1 MKQKQGTGRYLYLHV
16 EKRQYKTLTESYVN
30 VFFMS
35 NINFHFN
42 PHLMI
47 LQECIGLSQTNIK

>member
-1 MKQKQGTGRYLYLHV
+1 MKQKQGTGRYLQL
-16 EKRQYKTLTESYVN
+16 EKSQYKTLTESYVN
-30 VFFMS
+30 VFIMS